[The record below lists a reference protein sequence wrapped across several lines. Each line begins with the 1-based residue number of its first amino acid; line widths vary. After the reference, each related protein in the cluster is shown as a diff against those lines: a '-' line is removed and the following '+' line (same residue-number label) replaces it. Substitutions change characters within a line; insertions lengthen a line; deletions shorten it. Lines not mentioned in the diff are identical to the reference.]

1 MSLER
6 CQQVVRELVDAWNA
20 HDIDRVL
27 SLYAAEFEET
37 DVAIAGV
44 QKGREAIRRIMRRY
58 LLAFP
63 DLVITAEDVIIQ
75 NNCVALSWTLAGHHR
90 GILLNIPATG
100 RLIQVRGVSIMHIDD
115 TGHIVRLQ
123 RIWDLAGL
131 LRAIGLLPEL

>member
-6 CQQVVRELVDAWNA
+6 CQQIIRDVVEAWNA
-20 HDIDRVL
+20 HDIDRVV
-27 SLYAAEFEET
+27 SLYSPDFEET
-37 DVAIAGV
+37 DVALAEP
-44 QKGREAIRRIMRRY
+44 QRGREAIRRTLRRY

-63 DLVITAEDVIIQ
+63 DLAITADDVVAQ
-75 NNCVALSWTLAGHHR
+75 DDCVALVWTLTGHHR

-100 RLIQVRGVSIMHIDD
+100 RAVRVRGVSIMNFNAAGQI
-115 TGHIVRLQ
+115 TRLQ